1 MTVSADYV
9 RGKLNDLSDEAR
21 RRIGEAIQKRRSDF
35 TLAGQAGSSRC
46 KMYVA
51 LDLEDGFREHL
62 QRMARFVIDVHAN
75 TQPDVVRMVLS
86 TAADLASASI
96 DGHAVALFGSPAFER
111 GAESHQIE
119 GASAMRAKLDGVAQ
133 LIVED
138 MQNGIVGHAR
148 HEPAESEQPINIS
161 ANNSSLVVGSPGA
174 NVQQG
179 RDNLRQ
185 VVQQWDAGH
194 LATVLDEISHRIEEL
209 CLEQGDLHEVRAQ
222 IASMQAQLGARTK
235 DISFVRRAGTL
246 VAGLLKKGGESAAAE
261 IAKRLIDH
269 LPPI

>member
-9 RGKLNDLSDEAR
+9 RGKLNDPSNEAR
-21 RRIGEAIQKRRSDF
+21 RRIGEAILKRQSDF
-35 TLAGQAGSSRC
+35 TLAGQTVSSQC

-86 TAADLASASI
+86 TTTDLASAAI

-111 GAESHQIE
+111 DAESRRTE
-119 GASAMRAKLDGVAQ
+119 GTSAMKAKLDGVAR
-133 LIVED
+133 LIVDD

-148 HEPAESEQPINIS
+148 HEPAQPEQSTSI
-161 ANNSSLVVGSPGA
+161 LVVDSPGA
-174 NVQQG
+174 TVQQG
-179 RDNLRQ
+179 RDNLQQ

-194 LATVLDEISHRIEEL
+194 LAAVLDEISRRLEEL
-209 CLEQGDLHEVRAQ
+209 RLKQEDLDDVRAQ

-235 DISFVRRAGTL
+235 DSSFVRRAGAL
-246 VAGLLKKGGESAAAE
+246 VADLLKRGGESAAAE
-261 IAKRLIDH
+261 LGKRLIDC
-269 LPPI
+269 LPPM